1 MQTLRTYDEEDYL
14 QLSGIQHFSFCRR
27 QWALIQIEQLW
38 DENVRTV
45 EGRILHERAHDGD
58 RREMRG
64 NLLIVRGM
72 RVSSRTLGVSGI
84 CDVVEFHRC
93 EEGVALVGHEGKWR
107 PHPVEYKRGK
117 PKIVDADRL
126 QLCCQAICLEEMLA
140 CEVPEGDLF
149 YGEPRRREHVV
160 LTSAL
165 RESVV
170 RHLLEMHDYRRR
182 GHTPKVRT
190 GAFCQECSL
199 KELCIPRLCKNRS
212 AKQYVTKMLS
222 ETSDH
227 EKAP

>member
-27 QWALIQIEQLW
+27 QWALIYIEQLW
-38 DENVRTV
+38 NENVRTV
-45 EGRILHERAHDGD
+45 EGRILHERAHDGH
-58 RREMRG
+58 RSEKRG

-84 CDVVEFHRC
+84 CDVVEFHRS

-107 PHPVEYKRGK
+107 PLPVEYKRGK

-126 QLCCQAICLEEMLA
+126 QLCCQAICLEEMLV
-140 CEVPEGDLF
+140 CEILEGDLF
-149 YGEPRRREHVV
+149 YGEPRRREHVI
-160 LTSAL
+160 LTSTL

-170 RHLLEMHDYRRR
+170 SHLLEMHDYRRR

-190 GAFCQECSL
+190 GTFCKECSL
-199 KELCIPRLCKNRS
+199 NELCIPRLCKNRS
-212 AKQYVTKMLS
+212 AKEYVAKKLN